1 MRCFSQEL
9 PPRVV
14 LRGEIDLTT
23 GPQLDLAYQKLAQLP
38 PSDVVLDLAEV
49 TFLGCVALR
58 LVFGLSTR
66 LAPTG
71 HEVAVHAPS
80 APARRLLELAGF
92 L

>member
-1 MRCFSQEL
+1 MRCFPQEV
-9 PPRVV
+9 PPRVA

-23 GPQLDLAYQKLAQLP
+23 GPQLDLAYQELAQLP
-38 PSDVVLDLAEV
+38 AGDVVLDLTEV

-58 LVFGLSTR
+58 LVFGLTAR

-71 HEVAVHAPS
+71 HEVVIHAPS
-80 APARRLLELAGF
+80 PPARRLLELAGF